1 MISWMQKHRKY
12 LVVTIW
18 ISTIAFIGAGFV
30 GWGMYDY
37 NLDRASSVAKVGN
50 EKITV
55 KEFQHAYSNLYNY
68 YNQTLFRGTLT
79 KKKAE
84 EMKLEELTLNKLIVE
99 ALLINYAKDLG
110 MGVLDSEVQEKLK
123 SIKAFQKD
131 GVFNIDRY
139 FQVLKS
145 IGQQPVDFE
154 NGLKKEIL
162 LDKLKRIISPK
173 ATQVEKEAF
182 ASAFFLQDRI
192 ELKLLNEENT
202 PIKLD
207 ENETKSYWE
216 KNKNRYLTKTN
227 YVVEAVRIGIEDV
240 NATDKEIREFYKS
253 EKFRYKDEKGK
264 ILPFEKAKDRV
275 EKDLKLKKAK
285 KIALKKYLLLK
296 KGKIKADQKITLTE
310 GKDDFPF
317 EKLKNAK
324 KGEILKPIKEKN
336 GYLVIKL
343 DIINLPK
350 PMKYEEAKE
359 LVKSDLTKEKKIE
372 LLKEKAAKIIK
383 NFKGT
388 DIGFVS
394 RNDYEKLT
402 DMNLTKKEAIEF
414 LDKVF
419 SNNVKIGFFV
429 FGSKAILYK
438 ITEQK
443 LFDENKLKEN
453 EGLLVKNIIGI
464 KESTIENSLI
474 RKLQKKY
481 KIEKFYRQQ

>member
-37 NLDRASSVAKVGN
+37 NLDRASSIAKVGE

-68 YNQTLFRGTLT
+68 YNQNLFKGTLT
-79 KKKAE
+79 KEKAK
-84 EMKLEELTLNKLIVE
+84 EMKLEELTINKLITD

-110 MGVLDSEVQEKLK
+110 IGVLDSEVQERLK
-123 SIKAFQKD
+123 NIEAFQKD

-145 IGQQPVDFE
+145 IGQQANDFE
-154 NGLKKEIL
+154 RGLKKEIL

-173 ATQVEKEAF
+173 ATEVEKEAF
-182 ASAFFLQDRI
+182 ASAFFLQDKLEVQLLDETNSTI
-192 ELKLLNEENT
+192 E
-202 PIKLD
+202 LD
-207 ENETKSYWE
+207 ENETKTYWE

-227 YVVEAVRIGIEDV
+227 YVVNAIRVGVEDINV
-240 NATDKEIREFYKS
+240 TDKEIEEFYKS
-253 EKFRYKDEKGK
+253 EKFRYKDKKGK
-264 ILPFEKAKDRV
+264 ILPFEKAKERV

-296 KGKIKADQKITLTE
+296 KGKIEADEKITLIE
-310 GKDDFPF
+310 GKDNFPF

-324 KGEILKPIKEKN
+324 KGDILKPIKEKN

-343 DIINLPK
+343 GIINLPE
-350 PMKYEEAKE
+350 PMKYEEAKD
-359 LVKSDLTKEKKIE
+359 LVKKDLIKEKKVE
-372 LLKEKAAKIIK
+372 LLKKKASLAVK
-383 NFKGT
+383 NFKGK
-388 DIGFVS
+388 DIGFVGKT
-394 RNDYEKLT
+394 DYKKLESLG
-402 DMNLTKKEAIEF
+402 LTPEEAADF
-414 LDKVF
+414 LNRVF
-419 SNNVKIGFFV
+419 STNFSIGFYV
-429 FGSKAILYK
+429 FGEKAVLYK
-438 ITEQK
+438 IVEQK

-453 EGLLVKNIIGI
+453 EKLLVKNINGI
-464 KESTIENSLI
+464 KESIIENSLI
-474 RKLQKKY
+474 RKLQQKY
-481 KIEKFYRQQ
+481 KIERFYKN

>member
-12 LVVTIW
+12 LVITIW

-37 NLDRASSVAKVGN
+37 NLDRASSVAKVGE

-55 KEFQHAYSNLYNY
+55 KEFQHAYSNLYSY
-68 YNQTLFRGTLT
+68 YNQTLFKGTLT
-79 KKKAE
+79 KEKAK

-99 ALLINYAKDLG
+99 ALLINYAKELG
-110 MGVLDSEVQEKLK
+110 LGVLDSEVQERLK

-131 GVFNIDRY
+131 GVFDIDRY

-145 IGQQPVDFE
+145 IGQQAADFE
-154 NGLKKEIL
+154 RGLKKEIL
-162 LDKLKRIISPK
+162 LDKLKQIISPK

-192 ELKLLNEENT
+192 ELKLLNEKNT
-202 PIKLD
+202 PIQLD

-216 KNKNRYLTKTN
+216 KNKDRYLTKTN
-227 YVVEAVRIGIEDV
+227 YVVEAIKVGIEDI
-240 NATDKEIREFYKS
+240 NATDQEIEEFYKS

-264 ILPFEKAKDRV
+264 ILPLKKVKDRV
-275 EKDLKLKKAK
+275 AKDLKLKKAK

-296 KGKIKADQKITLTE
+296 KGKIKTNQKLTLIE
-310 GKDDFPF
+310 GKDNFPF

-350 PMKYEEAKE
+350 PMKYEDAKE
-359 LVKSDLTKEKKIE
+359 LVKADLTKEKKVE
-372 LLKEKAAKIIK
+372 LLKQKAAEIIK
-383 NFKGT
+383 DFKGK
-388 DIGFVS
+388 DIGFVG

-402 DMNLTKKEAIEF
+402 DMNLTKEEAAEF

-419 SNNVKIGFFV
+419 SNNIKIGFFV
-429 FGSKAILYK
+429 FGEKAILYK

-453 EGLLVKNIIGI
+453 EKLLVKNITGI

-474 RKLQKKY
+474 RKLQTKY
-481 KIEKFYRQQ
+481 KIEKFYKQ